1 MFYLST
7 KLLHYSFM
15 IFFQMMQYDAENLEL
30 KICSNN
36 HNLEE
41 LKLLINKAYIYGE
54 GDIIPWTLDGKNRLT
69 ANSESLESYVLRN
82 EIVIASYHKVIVGT
96 LKLSPS
102 SHVNNTEIG
111 MVGQFAV
118 DKKFRRFGIGKKLMD
133 YGEKLAKTRG
143 YVKLQIEI
151 LYPMNF
157 EHKIKK
163 FLRDWYRARLK
174 FT

>member
-1 MFYLST
+1 
-7 KLLHYSFM
+7 M

-69 ANSESLESYVLRN
+69 ANSEPLQNYVSRN

-102 SHVNNTEIG
+102 SHANNSEIG
-111 MVGQFAV
+111 MVG
-118 DKKFRRFGIGKKLMD
+118 
-133 YGEKLAKTRG
+133 
-143 YVKLQIEI
+143 
-151 LYPMNF
+151 
-157 EHKIKK
+157 
-163 FLRDWYRARLK
+163 RLI
-174 FT
+174 